1 MPSNKKPRKKASI
14 QPRSLPITIRH
25 SEKSETAL
33 QLAPHAELMKFRNG
47 IGDESGWHTLV
58 ARLNVGAVAAW
69 QNNLP
74 NADIKTGLD
83 ALLKIHARFDKLG
96 KWGVSGNDLAEI
108 GEALVQTD
116 NLQLSLTRKQFAIAI
131 RYVFEKAAR

>member
-1 MPSNKKPRKKASI
+1 MPSNKKPRKKSTI
-14 QPRSLPITIRH
+14 KPRAIPITIRH
-25 SEKSETAL
+25 NEEAERAL
-33 QLAPHAELMKFRNG
+33 QLAPHAELLKLREG
-47 IGDESGWHTLV
+47 IGDEEGWHTLV
-58 ARLNVGAVAAW
+58 ARLNVGVIAAW

-74 NADIKTGLD
+74 NEDIKRGLD

-116 NLQLSLTRKQFAIAI
+116 NLQLSLTRKQFALAI
-131 RYVFEKAAR
+131 RYVFEHAAR